1 MKKILKFF
9 PVALAAV
16 ALASCSNDELF
27 SFGDDQAQK
36 DPTKLYA
43 QIEDL
48 TDGESGDVTRSGF
61 VYSNDIEKPDGQV
74 FVWTEN
80 DKVKLYDDNQNW
92 RPQIWTYD
100 AAATLAY
107 TKEDGFSVFTSNT
120 TTTDLPGVSE
130 AAVQYK
136 NAYGVMPYT
145 LSEFANETR
154 TLISFDFDQIG
165 YYETGLTA
173 ADGIGYTPAKLSKA
187 PIPLW
192 GVANGNEMKV
202 KYLTGILKVD
212 INNIENTLGT
222 VDANANTHQFLIIQA
237 EDPANAG
244 NGVYMHPNGTEIPAL
259 DAVAFNP
266 DDVETAPVV
275 ATIGTGA
282 TKTDLTATAMATTDL
297 TAPIANDI
305 IIVDLGNAKGRV
317 CVAVP
322 LLPGAQKVKAY
333 VKKDVLITN
342 PASVD
347 LQNPT
352 EVIPT
357 AKEWTVQ
364 AGKYYRIQDPGLVK
378 VSTLNNPYSVAQYII
393 AHDGEQSRDWTLQLD
408 ADVDV
413 KTGGAGADPNNFT
426 LDLSAFDL
434 KHNVTIEFGAGHGF
448 KQNAAG
454 DKLVVKTGAS
464 TKGKKLTIVNNNLST
479 LGVIT
484 VDAANAG
491 DVVLSGNFATATKII
506 NIDGPNVTLMDADL
520 SNAASIV
527 NAKAPFAIDCD
538 PDALTTTHTVN
549 IAKGC
554 TKVSLLN
561 GTIQGIE
568 FDATAKIAAPV
579 EIYTEGKSAIDA
591 VSYVNVPFTTT
602 AGVDTYTYDINFTSK
617 WTATLAA
624 ESFTTITDHDGAA
637 KAQKFIVTAA
647 QLAKFSGTNAAD
659 VILLG
664 SFDLNGSEM
673 DWNAAVNYTSANDFT
688 GIDKIAGDNFGTGQ
702 ATISNFNSTASGLF
716 NAINP
721 GADVAIQGIKFAGT
735 NTISANVSTGLGLLA
750 NTVAASSKDLTLGN
764 ITVEGVTITTA
775 TGGKYKNIGGLV
787 GIVNDDVIVKNCNV
801 TASLKAYANMG
812 GFFGQIA
819 SGTVAFK
826 AATAAGT
833 AAVEVDPTTNN
844 SYKATNTYNAATATF
859 TLNYDAT
866 DFSHNY
872 ATKGQFAGN
881 IAAGATVTVVLAE
894 LPAYADAT
902 VDPLAKWV
910 ERDGENDPIRRDI
923 VEKQTYFGFSG
934 ISDDGTVRFLPTKAA
949 GWVDVVFYG
958 NKTAANSKYQ
968 TRTYEVKN
976 ATPAS
981 PADDGKYF
989 LNYVKNAE

>member
-1 MKKILKFF
+1 MRIFKFF
-9 PVALAAV
+9 PVALAAI
-16 ALASCSNDELF
+16 ALASCSNDDFFL
-27 SFGDDQAQK
+27 GADNQPQK
-36 DPTKLYA
+36 DPTKLYV

-48 TDGESGDVTRSGF
+48 TDGETGAVTRSGY
-61 VYSNDIEKPDGQV
+61 VYSYDAEKPDGQV

-130 AAVQYK
+130 AAVQYN

-212 INNIENTLGT
+212 IDNIENTLGP
-222 VDANANTHQFLIIQA
+222 VDGNVNTHQFLIIQA
-237 EDPANAG
+237 EDPVNAG
-244 NGVYMHPNGTEIPAL
+244 DGVFMHPNGADIPAL
-259 DAVAFNP
+259 DAVAFDP
-266 DDVETAPVV
+266 DNVNVAPVV
-275 ATIGTGA
+275 FTQGTGVA
-282 TKTDLTATAMATTDL
+282 KTNLAAAAMATYDL
-297 TAPIANDI
+297 TAPIDDDI
-305 IIVDLGNAKGRV
+305 IIVDLGDATGRV

-322 LLPGAQKVKAY
+322 LLPGAQLVKAY
-333 VKKDVLITN
+333 VKKNVNILN
-342 PASVD
+342 PASVN

-352 EVIPT
+352 PVIPT
-357 AKEWTVQ
+357 AKDWTVQ
-364 AGKYYRIQDPGLVK
+364 EGKYYRIQDPGLVQIN
-378 VSTLNNPYSVAQYII
+378 TLNNPYSVAQFI
-393 AHDGEQSRDWTLQLD
+393 AQNDGKQTRDWTLQLN

-426 LDLSAFDL
+426 LDLSGYDL
-434 KHNVTIEFGAGHGF
+434 KHNITIKFGTGFGF

-454 DKLVVKTGAS
+454 DKLVVKTSAS
-464 TKGKKLTIVNNNLST
+464 TKGKKLTIVNNAVST

-491 DVVLSGNFATATKII
+491 DVVLSGDFSTATKTI
-506 NIDGPNVTLMDADL
+506 NIDGPKVLLLDADL
-520 SNAASIV
+520 SNGASIV
-527 NAKAPFAIDCD
+527 NAKAPFTIDCD
-538 PDALTTTHTVN
+538 PTALTTTTTVN

-561 GTIQGIE
+561 GTITNIVFAGGA
-568 FDATAKIAAPV
+568 DKIAANV
-579 EIYTEGKSAIDA
+579 EIYTEGLADIDN
-591 VSYVNVPFTTT
+591 VSYVNVPYTTT
-602 AGVDTYTYDINFTSK
+602 LGVDTYTYDINFTSK

-624 ESFTTITDHDGAA
+624 EGFTAIKDHDNVAYVEN
-637 KAQKFIVTAA
+637 FIVTAA
-647 QLAKFSGTNAAD
+647 QLAAYGGNSAKD
-659 VILLG
+659 LMLLG

-673 DWNAAVNYTSANDFT
+673 DWTSVAYTSANDFI
-688 GIDKIAGDNFGTGQ
+688 GIDKIAGDDFGAGQ
-702 ATISNFNSTASGLF
+702 ATISNFNSTVGGLF

-721 GADVAIQGIKFAGT
+721 AANVAIEGIKFSGT
-735 NTISANVSTGLGLLA
+735 NSIANNVNSGLGLLA
-750 NTVAASSKDLTLGN
+750 NTVAASGKDLTLGN
-764 ITVEGVTITTA
+764 ITVEGVTITTVA
-775 TGGKYKNIGGLV
+775 GGKWKNIGGLV

-801 TASLKAYANMG
+801 TASLQAYANMG

-819 SGTVAFK
+819 AGTVQFK
-826 AATAAGT
+826 ATTAEGTGATEVNPT
-833 AAVEVDPTTNN
+833 AWN
-844 SYKATNTYNAATATF
+844 SYKSTNSYNAATAAF

-872 ATKGQFAGN
+872 ATTGQFAGK

-894 LPAYADAT
+894 LPAYTDAT

-910 ERDGENDPIRRDI
+910 ERDADNDPIRRDI
-923 VEKQTYFGFSG
+923 VKKQAYFGFSG
-934 ISDDGTVRFLPTKAA
+934 ITDNGTVRFLPVVEGA
-949 GWVDVVFYG
+949 WNNVVFYG
-958 NKTAANSKYQ
+958 DQSAANSFYL

-976 ATPAS
+976 ATPVV
-981 PADDGKYF
+981 PGADAGKYF
-989 LNYVKNAE
+989 LNYVKDAE